1 MNIIYAA
8 IVRIIAERPYLNPDL
23 NLSDLAKELQMNR
36 AQLSQIIN
44 SGFQKNFNDFINEY
58 RVNTFKEK
66 INSGEHKQLSL
77 LGLAFDSGFISKATF
92 NRVFK
97 KLTQTS
103 PSEYLQ
109 TQVN

>member
-1 MNIIYAA
+1 MKT
-8 IVRIIAERPYLNPDL
+8 EKPYLNPDL
-23 NLSDLAKELQMNR
+23 NLSDLANFLDMNR

-66 INSGEHKQLSL
+66 LNLGEHEQLSL
-77 LGLAFDSGFISKATF
+77 LGIAFDSGFNSEATF

-97 KLTQTS
+97 KITQTS

-109 TQVN
+109 TQVK